1 MSSLKKT
8 TNKNKENIALFK
20 NQLYAYKDRITDLL
34 SSNHNINV
42 ERFLAMAY
50 NAVKR
55 DRKLLAVVE
64 KNPASLFASL
74 LLCAEYGLS
83 PSPEVG
89 ECWLIPYGD
98 ACQFQLG
105 YQGLVKIAYRNPAI
119 KSISA
124 EIVYDNDEFEYG
136 LGLDPF
142 LNHKPAS
149 GKKGQITHVYAVVK
163 FREGEPMFK
172 VMSRS
177 ELQDIQSISK
187 AGNKGIW
194 FNREKDPQGWMLK
207 KTCVK
212 QLLKLVP
219 KEFQLGSSLHY
230 DNVVEGGS
238 ILSMDGDEIIEI
250 KRSARSLNKGNL
262 FARALEQNDEQSDV
276 AEEVQEIADSPKDLF
291 D

>member
-1 MSSLKKT
+1 MSTSKT
-8 TNKNKENIALFK
+8 TTDKRKANVTLFK

-34 SSNHNINV
+34 TTNPNINV

-55 DRKLLAVVE
+55 DKKLLAVVE

-98 ACQFQLG
+98 VCQFQLG
-105 YQGLVKIAYRNPAI
+105 YQGLVKLAYRNPAI
-119 KSISA
+119 KAISA
-124 EIVYDNDEFEYG
+124 ELVYETDDFEYG

-142 LNHKPAS
+142 LNHKPSA
-149 GKKGQITHVYAVVK
+149 GERGQLTHVYSVVK

-177 ELQDIQSISK
+177 ELQEIQSISK

-194 FNREKDPQGWMLK
+194 FNRDKDPQGWMLK
-207 KTCVK
+207 KTCLK

-230 DNVVEGGS
+230 DNVVEGGGF
-238 ILSMDGDEIIEI
+238 LTLDGDEIIEVN
-250 KRSARSLNKGNL
+250 KRSARNFGKSNVFAQALSDGNN
-262 FARALEQNDEQSDV
+262 EEEV
-276 AEEVQEIADSPKDLF
+276 VEAEEVEEPKGLF

>member
-1 MSSLKKT
+1 MSTSKT
-8 TNKNKENIALFK
+8 TTDKRKANVTLFK

-34 SSNHNINV
+34 TTNPNINV

-55 DRKLLAVVE
+55 DKKLLAVVE

-98 ACQFQLG
+98 VCQFQLG
-105 YQGLVKIAYRNPAI
+105 YQGLVKLAYRNPAI
-119 KSISA
+119 KAISA
-124 EIVYDNDEFEYG
+124 ELVYETDDFEYG

-142 LNHKPAS
+142 LNHKPSA
-149 GKKGQITHVYAVVK
+149 GERGQLTHVYSVVK

-177 ELQDIQSISK
+177 ELQEIQSISK

-194 FNREKDPQGWMLK
+194 FNRDKDPQGWMLK
-207 KTCVK
+207 KTCLK
-212 QLLKLVP
+212 QLLKLVH

-230 DNVVEGGS
+230 DNVVEGGGF
-238 ILSMDGDEIIEI
+238 LTLDGDEIIEVN
-250 KRSARSLNKGNL
+250 KRSARNFGKSNVFAQALSDGNN
-262 FARALEQNDEQSDV
+262 EEEV
-276 AEEVQEIADSPKDLF
+276 VEAEEVEEPKGLF

>member
-1 MSSLKKT
+1 MSTSKIT
-8 TNKNKENIALFK
+8 TDKRKANVTLFK

-34 SSNHNINV
+34 TTNPNINV

-55 DRKLLAVVE
+55 DKKLLAVVE

-98 ACQFQLG
+98 VCQFQLG
-105 YQGLVKIAYRNPAI
+105 YQGLVKLAYRNPAI

-124 EIVYDNDEFEYG
+124 ELVYETDDFEYG

-142 LNHKPAS
+142 LNHKPSS
-149 GKKGQITHVYAVVK
+149 GERGQLTHVYSVVK

-177 ELQDIQSISK
+177 ELQEIQSISK

-194 FNREKDPQGWMLK
+194 FNRDKDPQGWMLK
-207 KTCVK
+207 KTCLK

-230 DNVVEGGS
+230 DNVVEGGGF
-238 ILSMDGDEIIEI
+238 LTLDGDEIIEVN
-250 KRSARSLNKGNL
+250 KRSARNFGKSNVFAQALSDGNN
-262 FARALEQNDEQSDV
+262 EEEV
-276 AEEVQEIADSPKDLF
+276 IEAEEVEEPKGLF

>member
-1 MSSLKKT
+1 MSTSKIT
-8 TNKNKENIALFK
+8 TDKRKANVTLFK

-34 SSNHNINV
+34 TTNPNINV

-55 DRKLLAVVE
+55 DKKLLAVVE

-98 ACQFQLG
+98 VCQFQLG
-105 YQGLVKIAYRNPAI
+105 YQGLVKLAYRNPAI

-124 EIVYDNDEFEYG
+124 ELVYETDDFEYG

-142 LNHKPAS
+142 LNHKPSA
-149 GKKGQITHVYAVVK
+149 GERGQLTHVYSVVK

-177 ELQDIQSISK
+177 ELQEIQSISK

-194 FNREKDPQGWMLK
+194 FNRDKDPQGWMLK
-207 KTCVK
+207 KTCLK

-230 DNVVEGGS
+230 DNVVEGGGF
-238 ILSMDGDEIIEI
+238 LTLDGDEIIEVN
-250 KRSARSLNKGNL
+250 KRSARNFGKSNVFAQALSDGNN
-262 FARALEQNDEQSDV
+262 EEEVVD
-276 AEEVQEIADSPKDLF
+276 AEEVEEPKGLF